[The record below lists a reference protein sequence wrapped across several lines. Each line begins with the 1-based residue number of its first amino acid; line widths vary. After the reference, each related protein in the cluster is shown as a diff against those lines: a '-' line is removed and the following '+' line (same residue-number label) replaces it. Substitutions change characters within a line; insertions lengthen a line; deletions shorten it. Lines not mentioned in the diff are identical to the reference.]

1 MKFWRRQKVVTK
13 DDKEKIARIFKEMA
27 DLLAIKG
34 ENPFR
39 IRAYEKAS
47 DIIKHLSGNLEEI
60 CRQEKIS
67 KIPGIG
73 KGIAEKVKVILKE
86 GTLPAYEQLKKSIPP
101 GLIEI
106 LSIPDIGPKT
116 ARLLYEKV
124 GIKSLEELEEAAK
137 TGKLKGLPGLGAK
150 KEENIL
156 RGINLYKTRSSRILL
171 GKALPLVNNIL
182 MELKEKAH
190 PVIERISIAGSLR
203 RGKETIGD
211 IDILAASFEPSS
223 LMRVFTSLSF
233 VSQILARGETKSSIL
248 TPEGLQVDL
257 RVVPSDCFG
266 AAIQYFTGSKS
277 HNIKLRERAIR
288 RRLKINEYGV
298 FTQDKRK
305 IAGKEEV
312 EVYRVLDLPFIPPE
326 LREDRGEVE
335 AAEKGVLPHL
345 LNQEDIKGD
354 LHIHT
359 RASDGMDEIPVI
371 VEKARE
377 KGYEYIAITDH
388 SYSLRVAGGLDSKA
402 ILSQVEVI
410 KNINSRLTGI
420 KVFSGVEVNIKL
432 DGSLDMPDEV
442 LSRLDV
448 VIAAIHT
455 GFKQDRET
463 MTRRIIK
470 AIRNPFVHVLAHPSG
485 RLLGEREGYDIDFD
499 EVLNVAAEEGV
510 WMEINSQPERL
521 DLTDYWAMEAKK
533 RGVKVVIN
541 TDAHNKDSLDFIKL
555 GVITARRGWLEKEDV
570 VNTLSLKEFAE
581 ILKQRRV
588 RK

>member
-1 MKFWRRQKVVTK
+1 MVTK

-47 DIIKHLSGNLEEI
+47 DIIKHLSGNLEEL

-116 ARLLYEKV
+116 AKLLYEKV
-124 GIKSLEELEEAAK
+124 GVKSLEELEEAAK

-326 LREDRGEVE
+326 LREDRGEIE

-345 LNQEDIKGD
+345 LSQEDIKGD

-432 DGSLDMPDEV
+432 DGSLDIPDEV
-442 LSRLDV
+442 LSRLNV

-499 EVLNVAAEEGV
+499 KILDVAAEEGV

-533 RGVKVVIN
+533 KGVKVVIN

>member
-1 MKFWRRQKVVTK
+1 VVTK

-47 DIIKHLSGNLEEI
+47 DIIKHLSGNLEEL

-124 GIKSLEELEEAAK
+124 GVKSLGELEEAAK

-156 RGINLYKTRSSRILL
+156 RGIELYKTRSSRILL

-190 PVIERISIAGSLR
+190 PAIKRISVAGSLR

-223 LMRVFTSLSF
+223 LMRVFTGLSF
-233 VSQILARGETKSSIL
+233 VNQILARGETKSSIL

-326 LREDRGEVE
+326 LREDRGEIE

-345 LNQEDIKGD
+345 LSQEDIKGD

-402 ILSQVEVI
+402 ILSQIEVI

-521 DLTDYWAMEAKK
+521 DLTDYWAMEAKR

-555 GVITARRGWLEKEDV
+555 GVITARRGWLGKEDV